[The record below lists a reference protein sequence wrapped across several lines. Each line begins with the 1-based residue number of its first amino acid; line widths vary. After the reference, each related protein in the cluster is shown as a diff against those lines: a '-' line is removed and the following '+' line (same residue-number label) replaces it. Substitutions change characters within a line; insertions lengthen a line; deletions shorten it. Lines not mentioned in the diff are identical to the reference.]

1 MSASANP
8 KLALRPML
16 AADTPLLAEILRAS
30 VIELTGDDYT
40 AVQQDAWAAVV
51 EDEAA
56 FAKRLGTLTLIA
68 TLDGSPVGFIS
79 LAGAD
84 RIDMLYVHPA
94 AVGQGAATLLTDALE
109 KLAKG
114 RSAAKL
120 TVDASDTARDFF
132 AARGYVAQ
140 QRNSVMLNGEWFA
153 NTTMQKPLASD
164 NKEAS

>member
-40 AVQQDAWAAVV
+40 SAQQDAWAAVV

-68 TLDGSPVGFIS
+68 TLDGSPIGFIS

-84 RIDMLYVHPA
+84 RIDMLYVYPGA
-94 AVGQGAATLLTDALE
+94 IGQGAATLLTDALE

-140 QRNSVMLNGEWFA
+140 QRNSVLLNGEWFA

>member
-1 MSASANP
+1 
-8 KLALRPML
+8 ML
-16 AADTPLLAEILRAS
+16 PADTTLLAEILRAS
-30 VIELTGDDYT
+30 VTELTGDDYT
-40 AVQQDAWAAVV
+40 GVQQDAWAAVV
-51 EDEAA
+51 EDEAE